1 MLTIKKLL
9 LFFVAILSI
18 AASFSQVDST
28 TKDKKNIIIASL
40 NYQSKLH
47 YFGRVDSLESSGLF
61 PSIGF
66 ELKNGLYATGNF
78 IFIQNSLQPTAY
90 TGTTIEAGYRFP
102 ESEHFTGNVFYTHF
116 LYKDNSELVQSALK
130 GQTGINAAYTNK
142 IVNLNIGADLKFS
155 DKTDVGATFGL
166 DHLFIKKIKEGMAF
180 AFNPS
185 AYVYAGT
192 QQFSNTYVKNTS
204 PILGLPTTGQ
214 TVTEQITSFNV
225 LAYEF
230 SAPIVFVAGKFN
242 ASVTPSYVLPQQL
255 IPGENGKNLFYIS
268 LGIGV
273 RL

>member
-1 MLTIKKLL
+1 MHTTKKLL
-9 LFFVAILSI
+9 LAFVAMLYT
-18 AASFSQVDST
+18 AASFGQTDSAT
-28 TKDKKNIIIASL
+28 DKKNTLIASL

-102 ESEHFTGNVFYTHF
+102 ESEHFTGNVFYTYF

-130 GQTGINAAYTNK
+130 GQTGVNAAYTNK
-142 IVNLNIGADLKFS
+142 IVNLNFGADLKFS
-155 DKTDVGATFGL
+155 DKTDIGATFGL
-166 DHLFIKKIKEGMAF
+166 DHLFIKKIQDGMAL

-214 TVTEQITSFNV
+214 TVTEQVTSFNV

-255 IPGENGKNLFYIS
+255 IPGENGKYLFYIS
-268 LGIGV
+268 LGVGV

>member
-1 MLTIKKLL
+1 MHYIKKLL
-9 LFFVAILSI
+9 LSFTTMFCCLIAFAQDSTSSSKKNVL
-18 AASFSQVDST
+18 AASV
-28 TKDKKNIIIASL
+28 

-47 YFGRVDSLESSGLF
+47 FFGRVDSLESSGLF

-66 ELKNGLYATGNF
+66 ELKNGLYATSNF
-78 IFIQNSLQPTAY
+78 IFIHNSIQKTEY

-142 IVNLNIGADLKFS
+142 IVNLNFGADLKFS
-155 DKTDVGATFGL
+155 DKTDIGATFGL
-166 DHLFIKKIKEGMAF
+166 DHLFLQKLQDKMAL

-185 AYVYAGT
+185 AYLYAGT
-192 QQFSNTYVKNTS
+192 QQFSNTYVKNIAS
-204 PILGLPTTGQ
+204 PLPGFPGTGQ
-214 TVTEQITSFNV
+214 TVTEQVKAFNI

-242 ASVTPSYVLPQQL
+242 ASITPSYVLPQQL